1 MPAKLP
7 DGVAA
12 DLVPHGNPQTSSDA
26 AFGSEFVKSGSTGQD
41 TPARNDIGERL
52 NEAQAR
58 QEIRLPHEPDTDF
71 RAIATEGDEGASKFA
86 LSDGLIGAEEADGGE
101 SVGLY
106 NNSAAANTKASS
118 EQAAPPNVSRNMSGK
133 KHIIDV
139 TRLESGRAIHAVVWS
154 LAWPSVMTM
163 LLQTFNGLMDTLF
176 VGHLPN
182 ARLALAA
189 TGIGGQVVFLL
200 ISLAMGVSV
209 GTTALVARF
218 TGADNHEDR
227 LWATAQSLML
237 SLGLAVVFGTLFYFG
252 RFWIIGKMLTGSD
265 GPQAGL
271 LCGQF
276 LGMALLAVLPM
287 FLQNVLMGAF
297 RGLGDTRTPMLIQIA
312 AIATHISFNWLLI
325 YGHWG
330 FPRLGVRGAGIA
342 FALSVWVSA
351 VLYFAALYWRSPLRM
366 ALTRSYLTFDPTFAW
381 YGRILRIGLPASIQA
396 VLRSLA
402 MMSFTSIL
410 ARTLEGSTAV
420 AALSIGVRAEALAYM
435 PGFGYSV
442 AASAL
447 VGQCLGAKDPRR
459 AERSAWAATH
469 QAMLVMAFV
478 GVCFYLFSGTLAG
491 IFTDDTSV
499 RDLAAAYLIINSVC
513 EPFMAMGMV
522 LTGALQG
529 AGDTI
534 RPTVITFFTMWMVR
548 IPLAV
553 WLMFNRN
560 MQSRGAWWSMCITA
574 IIGGLLT
581 TALFQSG
588 RWKKIKV

>member
-7 DGVAA
+7 VEAAA
-12 DLVPHGNPQTSSDA
+12 DLDANSPIATVPPDLNSSAAALSNGRPQAT
-26 AFGSEFVKSGSTGQD
+26 D
-41 TPARNDIGERL
+41 TERAEAERL
-52 NEAQAR
+52 RQACAR
-58 QEIRLPHEPDTDF
+58 QEIRLTHEPDADF
-71 RAIATEGDEGASKFA
+71 RSISTEAEEGASKFELA
-86 LSDGLIGAEEADGGE
+86 DGLVGAEEIE
-101 SVGLY
+101 VGKAG
-106 NNSAAANTKASS
+106 SFVGKSGANPTASS
-118 EQAAPPNVSRNMSGK
+118 ARVSGK
-133 KHIIDV
+133 KQAIDV
-139 TRLESGRAIHAVVWS
+139 TRLESRRAIHFAVWS
-154 LAWPSVMTM
+154 LAWPSVLTM

-182 ARLALAA
+182 ARQALAA
-189 TGIGGQVVFLL
+189 TGIGGQIVFLL

-227 LWATAQSLML
+227 LRATAQSLTL
-237 SLGLAVVFGTLFYFG
+237 SLAFAVVFGAIFYVG
-252 RFWIIGKMLTGSD
+252 RTGIIGLMLMGSD
-265 GPQAGL
+265 DPQAAV

-276 LGMALLAVLPM
+276 LGMALLATVPM

-297 RGLGDTRTPMLIQIA
+297 RGLGDTRTPMLIQVA

-330 FPRLGVRGAGIA
+330 FPRLGVQGAGIA
-342 FALSVWVSA
+342 FALSIYVSA
-351 VLYFAALYWRSPLRM
+351 ILYFAALYWRSPLR
-366 ALTRSYLTFDPTFAW
+366 ASLTRSYLAFDPTFAW
-381 YGRILRIGLPASIQA
+381 YGRILKIGLPASIQA

-402 MMSFTSIL
+402 MMSFTHIL
-410 ARTLEGSTAV
+410 ATTLEGSSAV

-447 VGQCLGAKDPRR
+447 VGQCLGANDPKR

-469 QAMLVMAFV
+469 QAMGVMAFV
-478 GVCFYLFSGTLAG
+478 GVCFYLFSGPLAG
-491 IFTDDTSV
+491 IFTDDPGV
-499 RDLAAAYLIINSVC
+499 RTLAAAYLIINSVC

-522 LTGALQG
+522 MTGALQG

-534 RPTVITFFTMWMVR
+534 RPTIITFITMWMVR
-548 IPLAV
+548 IPLAY
-553 WLMFNRN
+553 WLMFHQN
-560 MQSRGAWWSMCITA
+560 MQTRGAWWSMCITA
-574 IIGGLLT
+574 IIGGFLT

>member
-12 DLVPHGNPQTSSDA
+12 DLVPHGNVQPSPDDPLD
-26 AFGSEFVKSGSTGQD
+26 SEFVSSAFTGQN
-41 TPARNDIGERL
+41 TPAQRDALERA

-58 QEIRLPHEPDTDF
+58 QEIRLTHEPDTDF
-71 RAIATEGDEGASKFA
+71 RAASIEGEGDEGASKFA
-86 LSDGLIGAEEADGGE
+86 LADGLIGAEEAHGGE

-106 NNSAAANTKASS
+106 GSYGPANDTTSNEK
-118 EQAAPPNVSRNMSGK
+118 AAPPGASGK
-133 KHIIDV
+133 KRIIDV
-139 TRLESGRAIHAVVWS
+139 TRLESGRAIHAAVWS

-176 VGHLPN
+176 VGHLPD

-237 SLGLAVVFGTLFYFG
+237 SLSLAVVFGTLFYFG

-297 RGLGDTRTPMLIQIA
+297 RGLGDTRTPMLIQIV

-342 FALSVWVSA
+342 FALSIWVSA
-351 VLYFAALYWRSPLRM
+351 VLYFVALYWRSPLRM
-366 ALTRSYLTFDPTFAW
+366 ALTRRYLAFDPTFAW

-402 MMSFTSIL
+402 MMSFTGIL

-478 GVCFYLFSGTLAG
+478 GVGFYLFSGTLAG
-491 IFTDDTSV
+491 IFTDDASV

-534 RPTVITFFTMWMVR
+534 RPTVITFFTMWIVR

-553 WLMFNRN
+553 WLMFNRD
-560 MQSRGAWWSMCITA
+560 MQTRGAWWSMCISA